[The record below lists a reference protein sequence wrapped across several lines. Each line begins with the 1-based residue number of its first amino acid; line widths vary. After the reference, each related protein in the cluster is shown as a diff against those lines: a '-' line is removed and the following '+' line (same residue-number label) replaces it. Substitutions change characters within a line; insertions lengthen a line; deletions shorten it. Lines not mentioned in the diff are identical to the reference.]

1 MISYGSDLK
10 VFISHYQDD
19 SAIAGQVESF
29 LKALRVNA
37 YLDVLDNTLTG
48 NGAALTAHLK
58 SAWPLT
64 KIYQR

>member
-29 LKALRVNA
+29 LKVGRHVDENISIQL
-37 YLDVLDNTLTG
+37 G
-48 NGAALTAHLK
+48 
-58 SAWPLT
+58 SF
-64 KIYQR
+64 